1 VTGFDPVVP
10 PGGAGKINV
19 SIKTN
24 RYRGTISKSVAVYSN
39 DPKNKRAS
47 LRLKGT
53 ILVPIEIRPAD
64 RINLS
69 GKVGEIK
76 PKQVFLVSRDGE
88 PFDILT
94 MRKRSD
100 RLEVAVEPAPGSAAA
115 RADGSKAPSRE
126 PAKGAVAGGHAAYKA
141 TFSVAEGAP
150 IGRLLDTVVLTT
162 SHPKE
167 PRLQIAVN
175 GRVDGD
181 LVVRPLAL
189 YFPVRGQSKPTLQ
202 RELRLTRKP
211 AGGLEILGMESTSPD
226 FVPSLHEVA
235 EGLEYRI
242 EVSRPEAK
250 ARNRA
255 EAILK
260 IRTNVGL
267 VEVPISAR

>member
-1 VTGFDPVVP
+1 VTGFDPVIP
-10 PGGAGKINV
+10 PGGAGKVNV

-24 RYRGTISKSVAVYSN
+24 RYRGTITKSVAVYSN

-53 ILVPIEIRPAD
+53 ILVPIEVRPSD
-64 RINLS
+64 RVNIS

-76 PKQVFLVSRDGE
+76 PKELLLVSRDGE

-94 MRKRSD
+94 MRKLSN
-100 RLEVAVEPAPGSAAA
+100 RLEVALEPAPGSAEK
-115 RADGSKAPSRE
+115 RADGSKAPSRK
-126 PAKGAVAGGHAAYKA
+126 PAKDAVAGGHAAYKA
-141 TFSVAEGAP
+141 TLSIAEDAP
-150 IGRLLDTVVLTT
+150 MGRLLDTVVLTT
-162 SHPKE
+162 NHPKE

-189 YFPVRGQSKPTLQ
+189 YFPVRGRGQPALQ
-202 RELRLTRKP
+202 QELRLTRRP
-211 AGGLEILGMESTSPD
+211 AGGLEVLGMESTHPD

-242 EVSRPEAK
+242 EVKRPEAK
-250 ARNRA
+250 AGSRA
-255 EAILK
+255 EATLK